1 MMKTNSIIYW
11 TILLL
16 AVPQRG
22 FPQWT
27 SLIATLQTDTSIV
40 YSRDTEGNL
49 IPDFSHAGFKS
60 GCEDIPDVPVMMT
73 ISPVPGDNTS
83 HIQAAINLMGNLT
96 SDSMGIRGALL
107 LDSGVYEIH
116 GTILLN
122 RSGVIL
128 RGVGD
133 GADTSSNTI
142 LKGVGDVPHQRD
154 LIKAGGGAGTSWSG
168 KVAGTQTDIT
178 SPMVLVGERIFKVD
192 NPAPYQ
198 AGDNI
203 VIYHPCTQAW
213 LDAIGGGGTGS
224 DDPWAPG
231 TQPLVF
237 NRRIESIFESTITVD
252 VPLYN
257 HLDRSLAQS
266 YIYKY
271 DRAGILSNIG
281 IENLR
286 IDIETAGI
294 PDEDHA
300 WNAVKMIQIEDS
312 WVRNCT
318 FLHFGLSGVATQTAT
333 RITIEDCRAWDP
345 VAEITGAR
353 MYNFNLLKASSQVL
367 VKNCHARNGRH
378 HYVSNGTS
386 WVSGCVFLYCLSE
399 AAYNASEGHRRWSM
413 GLLYDN
419 ITETQVRNSG
429 AILLGLYNRGNYG
442 TSHGW
447 SSAHSVAW
455 NCNMATGKLLV
466 QKPPTAQNYAIGCK
480 GAINGVGPFPHPQ
493 GYIEGSNV
501 SELRPSSLYEGQLF
515 ARKNELVLYQEQLVE
530 PEWAIYPNPSGGTF
544 FIDLPMN
551 VSGAASVE
559 IFDLNGRL
567 MHQRS
572 LVRQTKIDLAS
583 LPRGV
588 YLLQLSMNGQTITKR
603 ILLH

>member
-1 MMKTNSIIYW
+1 MI
-11 TILLL
+11 
-16 AVPQRG
+16 VPQLA
-22 FPQWT
+22 FTQWT
-27 SLIATLQTDTSIV
+27 SQIATLQSDSSIL
-40 YSRDTEGNL
+40 YSRDAEGNM
-49 IPDFSHAGFKS
+49 IPDFSHAGYRA

-73 ISPVPGDNTS
+73 ISPVPGDNTA

-96 SDSMGIRGALL
+96 PDSLGIRGALL
-107 LDSGVYEIH
+107 LDTGVYEIH
-116 GTILLN
+116 GTVLLN

-128 RGVGD
+128 RGVGHGED
-133 GADTSSNTI
+133 SSANTI
-142 LKGVGDVPHQRD
+142 LKGIGDVPHQRD
-154 LIKAGGGAGTSWSG
+154 LIQAGGGAGTSWSG

-178 SPMVLVGERIFKVD
+178 SPMVLVGERIFKVA
-192 NPAPYQ
+192 NPAPYK

-213 LDAIGGGGTGS
+213 LDAIAGGGTGS
-224 DDPWAPG
+224 DDPWTPG

-237 NRRIESIFESTITVD
+237 NRRIESIIDSTIVVD
-252 VPLYN
+252 VPVYN

-271 DRAGILSNIG
+271 DRAGILSQIG

-300 WNAVKMIQIEDS
+300 WNAIKMIQIEDS
-312 WVRNCT
+312 WVKNCT
-318 FLHFGLSGVATQTAT
+318 FLHFGLAGVATQTAT

-378 HYVSNGTS
+378 HFVSNGTS
-386 WVSGCVFLYCLSE
+386 WVSGCVFLHCLSE
-399 AAYNASEGHRRWSM
+399 GAYNASEGHRRWSM

-419 ITETQVRNSG
+419 ITETEVRSSG
-429 AILLGLYNRGNYG
+429 AVLLGLYNRGNYG

-447 SSAHSVAW
+447 ASAHSVAW
-455 NCNMATGKLLV
+455 NCDMATGKLIV

-501 SELRPSSLYEGQLF
+501 YDLQPASLYEGQLF
-515 ARKNELVLYQEQLVE
+515 ARKNGLILHQETLSE
-530 PEWAIYPNPSGGTF
+530 HDWSIYPNPSGGIF
-544 FIDLPMN
+544 LIELPGN
-551 VSGAASVE
+551 ISGAASVE
-559 IFDLNGRL
+559 IFDLNGKL

-572 LVRQTKIDLAS
+572 LFQQTKLDLAS
-583 LPRGV
+583 LPKGI
-588 YLLQLSMNGQTITKR
+588 YLLRLSMNGQTATKR
-603 ILLH
+603 ILLR